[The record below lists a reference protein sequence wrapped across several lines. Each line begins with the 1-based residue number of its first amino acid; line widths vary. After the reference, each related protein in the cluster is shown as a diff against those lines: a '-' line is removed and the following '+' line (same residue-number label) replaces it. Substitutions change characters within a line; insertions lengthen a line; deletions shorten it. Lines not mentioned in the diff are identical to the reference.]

1 MRNLVLTGTRKDD
14 KVCDGVCLEQSL
26 PIDRRE
32 FATRCHRQY
41 ISSTVLQSLERTF
54 NLDTCADHV
63 NRERQREPL
72 RLDVVDLHRSNPSG
86 PAKSISLLKVR
97 LFPTISISMWTKSMM
112 LKWPVGEEEMSAW
125 TRRFQ
130 WMLPGTIHSRLQG
143 ATHVHNSINQ
153 AAPEPCS

>member
-26 PIDRRE
+26 PIDRRK

-41 ISSTVLQSLERTF
+41 ISSTVLQSLERAF
-54 NLDTCADHV
+54 NLDTCADHA
-63 NRERQREPL
+63 NRERQRGPL

-86 PAKSISLLKVR
+86 PAKSISFVKGPV
-97 LFPTISISMWTKSMM
+97 FPTVSISMWTKSTM
-112 LKWPVGEEEMSAW
+112 LKW
-125 TRRFQ
+125 Q
-130 WMLPGTIHSRLQG
+130 WMLPGTIHPRLQG
-143 ATHVHNSINQ
+143 ATHVHNPINQ